1 VLGEGSFGSVYLAD
15 MEGAGG
21 FKRRVALKLLNDAWD
36 PSSDAGQRMRD
47 EARLLGRLDHPNIV
61 RVDDLVRV
69 NGRWALVMEYVS
81 GADVEAVYALAEKTG
96 EPIPPRAAVE
106 ICASAAAALVAAWE
120 TPGESGAALRV
131 VHRDIKPSNVRLTDT
146 GVVKVLDFGVARAEF
161 AGREAHTERVRYGS
175 LGYMAPE
182 RILGGSDAAAGDVYA
197 LAVMAYELL
206 TLRTF
211 GRAELALERQAI
223 QVDTARDAVEAVV
236 GDGPLAVLLARSL
249 AYTPEDRPSVS
260 ELEAGLRALARD
272 LPGEDL
278 SAYAR
283 RILPQLAQGAT
294 RAPELTGTVLEE
306 SASGGGT
313 FDAPNRVA
321 SATLVFDPLHLSE
334 TTSLPLDPP
343 APPPRAA
350 VPYAVAGFI
359 GVLLLGALGY
369 VLLTREPAPSIVD
382 ARAPA
387 APSVAAPLPAPA
399 AVSVPA
405 VAPPTP
411 ATVPAPEIA
420 AAPAPIDRVAATR
433 TSRAP
438 PVGASTPADK
448 APAAVAP
455 DPAEVLAS
463 ASSDPTR
470 LRAAKFTVT
479 GASGIRVACGDVVGT
494 GEASTLLRNFPAGAC
509 RITVG
514 ADTTTVQLDT
524 PRGVACVVEGG
535 SLTCR

>member
-81 GADVEAVYALAEKTG
+81 GADVEAVYALAEKAG
-96 EPIPPRAAVE
+96 EPIPARAAVE
-106 ICASAAAALVAAWE
+106 ICAAAAAALVAAWE
-120 TPGESGAALRV
+120 TPGETGEPLRV
-131 VHRDIKPSNVRLTDT
+131 VHRDIKPSNVRLTDA
-146 GVVKVLDFGVARAEF
+146 GAVKVLDFGVARAEF

-182 RILGGSDAAAGDVYA
+182 RVLGGPDAAAGDVYA
-197 LAVMAYELL
+197 LAVMACELM

-283 RILPQLAQGAT
+283 RILPQLAQSAT
-294 RAPELTGTVLEE
+294 RAPALTGTVLEE
-306 SASGGGT
+306 SASGGST

-382 ARAPA
+382 ARVPP
-387 APSVAAPLPAPA
+387 APSVAAPLPALA
-399 AVSVPA
+399 AVPA

-411 ATVPAPEIA
+411 APAPAAELAAEPDPIGRTAAARTRRAELVGATAPAPE
-420 AAPAPIDRVAATR
+420 
-433 TSRAP
+433 
-438 PVGASTPADK
+438 

-455 DPAEVLAS
+455 DPAEVQAS

-509 RITVG
+509 RVTVG